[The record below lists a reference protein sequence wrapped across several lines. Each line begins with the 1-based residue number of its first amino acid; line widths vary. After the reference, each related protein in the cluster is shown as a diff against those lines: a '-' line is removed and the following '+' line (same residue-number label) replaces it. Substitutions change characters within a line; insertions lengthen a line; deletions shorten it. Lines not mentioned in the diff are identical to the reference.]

1 MELLTILVI
10 IGIVLVIAIPSVSKL
25 THNSDI
31 KKLDNLIS
39 MTLEASDVYVD
50 NYKKSFTEN
59 YDRYNFKYQTLL
71 DNNLLKEE
79 DIHCSGTIQATRKKG
94 NNYTYNAYLMCK
106 DKNGKEI
113 YNNESELPDGGISI
127 YGKFIMEYNVKLN
140 DASGAKYNFDFTKE
154 NLYNE
159 FVAYDLERPGTS
171 AGISKFEY
179 SFNGNDW
186 TETIADSNSGVG
198 SFTLTN
204 TYNGKIYFR
213 AYDLSGNSSETVE
226 YTVKVDKEKPTGT
239 ITVAR
244 NGGSYN
250 SLNAK
255 ATLSSTDNTDG
266 SGVKQMCVQE
276 SSDITKCSWVSYA
289 TSKNLTLSGTLNGA
303 TRTVYAW
310 YKDGVGNISDI
321 KSATYTPYTEC
332 SQVNIA
338 PNCSKTCGGGIK
350 AATDKYTGKA
360 CPSKNVA
367 CNTQSCERP
376 DDYTWSKNIACD
388 VNKLKE
394 VINNGKFKN
403 YIEYQQFRNA
413 LYDCREVSESAMN
426 STAIAAMRSSS
437 RYQLISTTGK
447 SKTASCKET
456 ESTNCSR
463 SKYKDPWYYAADYV
477 NTAYNGKVFVIST
490 SSDASFPS
498 GFSSTPNDDK
508 DCDDVYAYCEWYNK
522 SGTKERYNEFW
533 IFFAPPGGNKL
544 IVGASRV
551 WDKRKDGYG
560 IDVRTFFPS
569 LGAVTVR
576 TSDEHVYTRDGD
588 WRYSKYSTYYSG
600 GRVYIQIFKI

>member
-1 MELLTILVI
+1 MELLTVLVI

-25 THNSDI
+25 THNSDN
-31 KKLDNLIS
+31 KKLDSLIN
-39 MTLEASDVYVD
+39 MALEASDVYVD

-59 YDRYNFKYQTLL
+59 YDKYNFKYQTLL

-106 DKNGKEI
+106 NKNGKEI

-226 YTVKVDKEKPTGT
+226 YTVKVDKTAPTGT

-244 NGGSYN
+244 NGGSYD
-250 SLNAK
+250 SLSVK

-276 SSDITKCSWVSYA
+276 SSDVTKCSWVTYA
-289 TSKNLTLSGTLNGA
+289 TSKALTLSGTLNGVA
-303 TRTVYAW
+303 RTVYVW
-310 YKDGVGNISDI
+310 YKDGVGNISDR

-338 PNCSKTCGGGIK
+338 TTCSKTCGGGIK

-360 CPSKNVA
+360 CPSKNQA
-367 CNTQSCERP
+367 CNTQP
-376 DDYTWSKNIACD
+376 
-388 VNKLKE
+388 
-394 VINNGKFKN
+394 
-403 YIEYQQFRNA
+403 
-413 LYDCREVSESAMN
+413 
-426 STAIAAMRSSS
+426 
-437 RYQLISTTGK
+437 
-447 SKTASCKET
+447 
-456 ESTNCSR
+456 
-463 SKYKDPWYYAADYV
+463 
-477 NTAYNGKVFVIST
+477 
-490 SSDASFPS
+490 
-498 GFSSTPNDDK
+498 
-508 DCDDVYAYCEWYNK
+508 
-522 SGTKERYNEFW
+522 
-533 IFFAPPGGNKL
+533 
-544 IVGASRV
+544 
-551 WDKRKDGYG
+551 
-560 IDVRTFFPS
+560 
-569 LGAVTVR
+569 
-576 TSDEHVYTRDGD
+576 
-588 WRYSKYSTYYSG
+588 
-600 GRVYIQIFKI
+600 